1 VEEEVLEEVP
11 KWGARAR
18 STEDLCGPTCR
29 FHIIRAVMMHETM
42 SLFSLQ
48 KANPKSA
55 TVPITSNLTA
65 YAWSTKYRRKK
76 KLIAQFGCK
85 SRDKSFEPN

>member
-1 VEEEVLEEVP
+1 LKGILSVKCLFLTFRKNKESFGVGL
-11 KWGARAR
+11 K
-18 STEDLCGPTCR
+18 
-29 FHIIRAVMMHETM
+29 

-48 KANPKSA
+48 KANLKSA
-55 TVPITSNLTA
+55 IISITSNLRT

-76 KLIAQFGCK
+76 KLITQFSCK